1 MIVQNSQPKKI
12 RRSNK
17 IRKIIKDGIVLN
29 FRTTNDLIQKYGDNS
44 KQIKRTNYTKYIT
57 KGNNNYFYLK
67 YLELRNIDV
76 LYNFCSI
83 KDKFVLINLK
93 KKLNNDN
100 ELIKHFDKN
109 FAIFLLDNEFPFSNK
124 FKEMHNYNYIND
136 NKYSSICLDEINC
149 GKKSKEKSNEIKIFP
164 NLNELDILIDNNK
177 NNDNDNNFYN
187 ESANFHLLKKKS
199 QLIQEDLYVEPI
211 NSDVLENIKKKRL
224 LNNEIDINLFLFD
237 VETGESTNNKND
249 NNDNI
254 NYFNCYENLQTN
266 NLIFEEK
273 NEENSLNNFQSK
285 INSQFFLFLKNEYD
299 TNNFF

>member
-29 FRTTNDLIQKYGDNS
+29 FSKTNDLIKKYGDNS
-44 KQIKRTNYTKYIT
+44 KQIKKINYTKYIT
-57 KGNNNYFYLK
+57 KGNNYFYLK

-83 KDKFVLINLK
+83 KDQSVLIDLK

-149 GKKSKEKSNEIKIFP
+149 GKKSKEKSNGIKIFP
-164 NLNELDILIDNNK
+164 KNYYYINIENNVNENKFIGLKRNLNEKNSCEKNLNFNLSEKITNNSSNIDNNI
-177 NNDNDNNFYN
+177 NIDNILNYNFNDIQQNDNF
-187 ESANFHLLKKKS
+187 
-199 QLIQEDLYVEPI
+199 
-211 NSDVLENIKKKRL
+211 
-224 LNNEIDINLFLFD
+224 DINL
-237 VETGESTNNKND
+237 E
-249 NNDNI
+249 
-254 NYFNCYENLQTN
+254 
-266 NLIFEEK
+266 
-273 NEENSLNNFQSK
+273 NNFGHES
-285 INSQFFLFLKNEYD
+285 FLTEEEMIKLYRGD
-299 TNNFF
+299 I

>member
-1 MIVQNSQPKKI
+1 MQINQNQNSQPKKI

-29 FRTTNDLIQKYGDNS
+29 FSTTNDLIQKYGDNS

-57 KGNNNYFYLK
+57 KGNNYYFSK

-76 LYNFCSI
+76 LYNFCS
-83 KDKFVLINLK
+83 KKGQSVLIDLK

-109 FAIFLLDNEFPFSNK
+109 FAIFLLDNKFPFSKK

-136 NKYSSICLDEINC
+136 NKYSTICLDEINC

-177 NNDNDNNFYN
+177 NNDNNNNNNNFYN
-187 ESANFHLLKKKS
+187 ESANFHLFNNNSQLFQKEFLTSFDIDYLNKKK
-199 QLIQEDLYVEPI
+199 
-211 NSDVLENIKKKRL
+211 L
-224 LNNEIDINLFLFD
+224 LNKKFNEDTNFFEG
-237 VETGESTNNKND
+237 ETGESHK
-249 NNDNI
+249 
-254 NYFNCYENLQTN
+254 
-266 NLIFEEK
+266 K
-273 NEENSLNNFQSK
+273 
-285 INSQFFLFLKNEYD
+285 
-299 TNNFF
+299 